1 VWACR
6 VLSLVCTMRCDLR
19 LSRLLKHF
27 KHELVQGRPW
37 WTLEQ
42 RPSGAVPGAAPNA
55 TPSLVR
61 YGGYMHH
68 GGYVRLPEDSD
79 NLAQERRCDDG
90 P

>member
-1 VWACR
+1 M
-6 VLSLVCTMRCDLR
+6 LSLVCTMRCDLR

-42 RPSGAVPGAAPNA
+42 RPSGAVPGATPNA

-61 YGGYMHH
+61 HGGYM
-68 GGYVRLPEDSD
+68 RLPEDSD
-79 NLAQERRCDDG
+79 NLAQERRCGDG

>member
-1 VWACR
+1 M
-6 VLSLVCTMRCDLR
+6 CTMRCDLR

-27 KHELVQGRPW
+27 KHELGQGRPW

-61 YGGYMHH
+61 HGGYMHH
-68 GGYVRLPEDSD
+68 GGYMRLPEDSD
-79 NLAQERRCDDG
+79 NLAQEGRCDDG

>member
-1 VWACR
+1 MWACR

-37 WTLEQ
+37 WTLGQ
-42 RPSGAVPGAAPNA
+42 RPSGAVPGAVPNA

-61 YGGYMHH
+61 HGGYMHH
-68 GGYVRLPEDSD
+68 GGYMRLPEDSD
-79 NLAQERRCDDG
+79 NLAQEGRCDDG